1 MFLRRTTATRSE
13 REREVAT
20 VFRRDRGEKRDG
32 KERTG
37 KKGGDLSSPNP
48 FRIPLSIPFFFFF
61 LFFVKIKLDQFNSL
75 KQFIRNDDIFYTH
88 EKKREKERLLFA
100 YAIIGIDR

>member
-1 MFLRRTTATRSE
+1 MFLRRTTATRLE

-48 FRIPLSIPFFFFF
+48 FRIPLSIPFSFFF
-61 LFFVKIKLDQFNSL
+61 LFFRENKIGSIQQFETVYP
-75 KQFIRNDDIFYTH
+75 Q
-88 EKKREKERLLFA
+88 
-100 YAIIGIDR
+100 

>member
-20 VFRRDRGEKRDG
+20 VFRRDRGKR
-32 KERTG
+32 ETE